1 MSEQVKILAMK
12 EISNNQSKQSNS
24 EAIASSPEPEFTPIK
39 NLIGSAISAAFSTL
53 AYLFT
58 QMVAVKLATTPLV
71 NTSNLAAKLGVLVR
85 TILLALGAGV
95 TMIFGIIALGLVL
108 LTGQQIIQAITKEI
122 AKKNSLELDTK

>member
-1 MSEQVKILAMK
+1 MTEKDMTK
-12 EISNNQSKQSNS
+12 EFINPPELGSI
-24 EAIASSPEPEFTPIK
+24 EATTEPEFTPIK

-58 QMVAVKLATTPLV
+58 QMVAVKLANTPLIS
-71 NTSNLAAKLGVLVR
+71 TSNLAAKLGVLIR

-95 TMIFGIIALGLVL
+95 AMIFGIIAVGLVL

-122 AKKNSLELDTK
+122 AKKNSLELDKK